1 MYFFKK
7 VFITAITIVFIT
19 SLPISFMGCEQSKLV
34 DEAIKAIE
42 EKPTEVKKTEEK
54 TSEELTEKTVTESTE
69 KKQNKELPLLMDLA
83 QINLEVKD
91 AEVINEISS
100 YDRTISAKGGYKL
113 VAVTLEGN
121 VNKPCRIAF
130 NNFQFAAI
138 YEEYSTKYKAEG
150 EFIVHIKESSAI
162 AKNNSWS
169 LAPEGGIVTTTY
181 YIYESG
187 PIFLKVA
194 FSLPEE
200 IFSFYVLYP
209 TLVKGEVTLH

>member
-1 MYFFKK
+1 MYFIKK

-19 SLPISFMGCEQSKLV
+19 SLSISIMGCGQSELV

-42 EKPTEVKKTEEK
+42 EKPTEIKKTEEK
-54 TSEELTEKTVTESTE
+54 TSEESTE

-113 VAVTLEGN
+113 VTVTLEGN

-138 YEEYSTKYKAEG
+138 YEEYSTKYKVEG

-162 AKNNSWS
+162 AKNNAWS
-169 LAPEGGIVTTTY
+169 LPPEGGIVTTIY

-200 IFSFYVLYP
+200 ILSFYILNP